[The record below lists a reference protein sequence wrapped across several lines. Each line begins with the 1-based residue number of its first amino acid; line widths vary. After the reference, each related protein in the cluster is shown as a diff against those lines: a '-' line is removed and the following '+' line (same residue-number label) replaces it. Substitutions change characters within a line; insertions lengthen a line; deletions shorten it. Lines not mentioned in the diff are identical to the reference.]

1 MLTNVDK
8 TKELINSYRNLS
20 NHLFV
25 LILTMGVGVINFAV
39 KKEFGSWFF
48 VGIIMSVIAIVVY
61 IILKIAEFS
70 EVSKLEE

>member
-25 LILTMGVGVINFAV
+25 LILTMGVGVINFAI
-39 KKEFGSWFF
+39 KKEFEIWFF
-48 VGIIMSVIAIVVY
+48 IGIIMSVISVIIY
-61 IILKIAEFS
+61 IIIKISEFS
-70 EVSKLEE
+70 KINKLKE